1 MNGYKKRKEL
11 MRGRIRQA
19 AYGLFKTYGFKKVS
33 MGEIASKAGISPVT
47 IYNHFNNK
55 EELVR
60 DIIVTQLTTVIDKYQ
75 EILDSKIE
83 FADKI
88 SLIILDRS
96 SIMREYQGEYIRN
109 LFLDDPDARGL
120 LENLWQQETK
130 PLIAKLINQGR
141 EEGVITGDI
150 PNETY
155 WFYFEVLRKGFNEN
169 MELGMSMDTNEA
181 MLRDIEKIILY
192 GIVVKK

>member
-60 DIIVTQLTTVIDKYQ
+60 DIIVTQLT
-75 EILDSKIE
+75 
-83 FADKI
+83 
-88 SLIILDRS
+88 R
-96 SIMREYQGEYIRN
+96 
-109 LFLDDPDARGL
+109 
-120 LENLWQQETK
+120 
-130 PLIAKLINQGR
+130 
-141 EEGVITGDI
+141 
-150 PNETY
+150 
-155 WFYFEVLRKGFNEN
+155 
-169 MELGMSMDTNEA
+169 
-181 MLRDIEKIILY
+181 
-192 GIVVKK
+192 